1 MVSFSKLQDKIQIS
15 IYENMT
21 ENFIFWVEKSTLFD
35 QLFEFHELKYRFI
48 YSKNDDKNSENSI
61 KKYIQNQI
69 LSFKNNQILSSKS
82 FIFSNSKSRRYT
94 PKNIKIMRKTWFF
107 VKGYPFD
114 SFQNESKKFHNYKV
128 NWIKSTRTQNVNF
141 SKSVLELN
149 ETFFLNYDEKSLKK
163 WFSKLFVVTF
173 NRKNWK

>member
-1 MVSFSKLQDKIQIS
+1 MVSFSKLQDKIQIF

-35 QLFEFHELKYRFI
+35 QLFEFHELKYRFV
-48 YSKNDDKNSENSI
+48 YSKNDDENSKNSI

-141 SKSVLELN
+141 SKSSPRIKWDVFLKLWWKIFEKVIFKI
-149 ETFFLNYDEKSLKK
+149 FFRH
-163 WFSKLFVVTF
+163 F
-173 NRKNWK
+173 